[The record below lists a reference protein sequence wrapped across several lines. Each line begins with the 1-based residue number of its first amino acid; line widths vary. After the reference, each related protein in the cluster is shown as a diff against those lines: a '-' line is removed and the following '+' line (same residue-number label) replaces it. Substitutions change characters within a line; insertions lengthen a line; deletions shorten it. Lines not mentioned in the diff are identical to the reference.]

1 VILPRPVNILPPGNS
16 CVDLRV
22 LYSRRLLKMRKFSFA
37 MMVSSALAAMAIG
50 LAVPALA
57 DAGSG
62 SNVPAPAPVYPQT
75 ATGGAN
81 PYTPYGVDP
90 YVPFGVSSQR

>member
-1 VILPRPVNILPPGNS
+1 MKKIT
-16 CVDLRV
+16 
-22 LYSRRLLKMRKFSFA
+22 FA
-37 MMVSSALAAMAIG
+37 TVVSSALAALAIG
-50 LAVPALA
+50 LAGAALA

-81 PYTPYGVDP
+81 PYTPYDVDP
-90 YVPFGVSSQR
+90 YVPFGVWSQH